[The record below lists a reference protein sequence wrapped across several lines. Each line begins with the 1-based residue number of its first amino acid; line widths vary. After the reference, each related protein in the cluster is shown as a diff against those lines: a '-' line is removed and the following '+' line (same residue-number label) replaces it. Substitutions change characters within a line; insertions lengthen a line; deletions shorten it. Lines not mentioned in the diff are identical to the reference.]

1 MAREDRLVEDLRGIF
16 DEARRS
22 SGQVQAEA
30 LLAAAPVVL
39 RSTETERE
47 RGVAYMRDRLA
58 PESYRAIC
66 RAIGDELDRLN
77 AEIVRLKRFEKI
89 ASVVETAQRR
99 IIARPPIL
107 TKPVVTAAAKAA
119 SATPAHPAAA
129 RPTASATPPGTASTA
144 PSGPAKPAAP
154 ARAPGPAE

>member
-1 MAREDRLVEDLRGIF
+1 MAREDRLVEDLRSIF

-30 LLAAAPVVL
+30 LLAVAPVVL
-39 RSTETERE
+39 KSTESERE

-77 AEIVRLKRFEKI
+77 NEIDRLKRFEKI
-89 ASVVETAQRR
+89 ATVVETAKRR
-99 IIARPPIL
+99 IVARPMMVA
-107 TKPVVTAAAKAA
+107 KPTATAAVKAAASGAAAAGSAA
-119 SATPAHPAAA
+119 SAAP
-129 RPTASATPPGTASTA
+129 A
-144 PSGPAKPAAP
+144 PSAAAP
-154 ARAPGPAE
+154 AVGPRPQGGSVPVAAE